1 MRVEYHFEY
10 LNLLERLEHVDRFQR
25 GESARVFLM
34 HKELPCRRCPLQNFV
49 YSDRVAE
56 RLAVQRVR
64 RAAGTRCR
72 LSATPHWTTTT
83 IEGTHLLSTRSGTCW
98 FVCSVANARSDSF
111 LCRTG
116 PSADSLRSTLCS
128 PLRSR
133 TATELEGCWTWF
145 PYFCMKQ

>member
-10 LNLLERLEHVDRFQR
+10 LDLLERLERAARFLR

-34 HKELPCRRCPLQNFV
+34 HEELRRIGKGLLKFV

-72 LSATPHWTTTT
+72 LSATPH
-83 IEGTHLLSTRSGTCW
+83 
-98 FVCSVANARSDSF
+98 
-111 LCRTG
+111 
-116 PSADSLRSTLCS
+116 
-128 PLRSR
+128 
-133 TATELEGCWTWF
+133 
-145 PYFCMKQ
+145 